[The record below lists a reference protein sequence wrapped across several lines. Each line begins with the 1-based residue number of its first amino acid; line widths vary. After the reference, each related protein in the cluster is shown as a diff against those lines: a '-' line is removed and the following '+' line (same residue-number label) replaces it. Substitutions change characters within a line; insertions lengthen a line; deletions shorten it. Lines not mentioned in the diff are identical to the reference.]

1 MVYVLLDGVGDLPHP
16 DLDGKTPLEAA
27 STTHMDALAKNGVM
41 GQVISVGKGIAPE
54 SDIAVFNMLG
64 YKFQHSDY
72 AGRGV
77 IEAIGIG
84 IDFQDGDLALRGN
97 FATLDN
103 DGRIIDRRAGRKI
116 ERDDAEKISKE
127 IESKIKFS
135 NPNASVVVAP
145 TIGHRIIVRLRDNKP
160 LSSEITNTDP
170 AYTRVD
176 GMGIAKAVSDFM
188 KIEKCI
194 PMEQTDDASN
204 AANLV
209 NEFTEQSLEIMK
221 ESNEFSN
228 PNATVVVAPTIG
240 HRIIVRLRDNKPL
253 SSEITNTDPA
263 YTRVDGMGI
272 AKAVSDFMKI
282 EKCIPME
289 QTDDASN
296 AANLVNEFTEQS
308 LEIMKESNVNRQ
320 RSEKNKKLL
329 NSILLR
335 DAGNKYPNV
344 KPINEL
350 HAMNF
355 SCIVDMPVE
364 IGISNILKMKT
375 FNAGGLTDYEEKA
388 KVAAQAMNTENAI
401 YVHLKGPDEFG
412 HDGDAI
418 GKMKNIEEIDKR
430 FFGTLLNNIDVSKIA
445 VMISADHST
454 PCINKGHSDDP
465 VPLLISGDMIV
476 NDNSQRFTEED
487 GKKGTIGLIDGAN
500 VVKTGIDLFKT

>member
-1 MVYVLLDGVGDLPHP
+1 MLDGVGDLPHP
-16 DLDGKTPLEAA
+16 DLAGKTPLEAA
-27 STTHMDALAKNGVM
+27 TTKNMDMLAKNGIM

-77 IEAIGIG
+77 VEAIGIG
-84 IDFQDGDLALRGN
+84 IDFKDGDLALRGN

-103 DGRIIDRRAGRKI
+103 EGKIIDRRAGRKI
-116 ERDDAEKISKE
+116 EREDVEEISKE
-127 IESKIKFS
+127 IEKEIKFS

-145 TIGHRIIVRLRDNKP
+145 TVGHRVTVRLRDSKP
-160 LSSEITNTDP
+160 LSSEISNTDP
-170 AYTRVD
+170 AYGRVD

-194 PMEQTDDASN
+194 PLEQTENAIS

-221 ESNEFSN
+221 KSD
-228 PNATVVVAPTIG
+228 V
-240 HRIIVRLRDNKPL
+240 NK
-253 SSEITNTDPA
+253 
-263 YTRVDGMGI
+263 R
-272 AKAVSDFMKI
+272 
-282 EKCIPME
+282 
-289 QTDDASN
+289 
-296 AANLVNEFTEQS
+296 
-308 LEIMKESNVNRQ
+308 
-320 RSEKNKKLL
+320 RSQKNKKLL

-344 KPINEL
+344 KPINDL
-350 HAMNF
+350 HSMNF
-355 SCIVDMPVE
+355 ACIVDMPVE
-364 IGISNILKMKT
+364 IGISNILKMRT
-375 FNAGGLTDYEEKA
+375 YNAGGLTDYEEKA
-388 KVAAQAMNTENAI
+388 SVAAQAMETENAI

-430 FFGTLLNNIDVSKIA
+430 FFGTLLDHIDVSKVA

-454 PCINKGHSDDP
+454 PSIHKGHSADP
-465 VPLLISGDMIV
+465 VPVLISGDMIT
-476 NDNSQRFTEED
+476 NDDTQRFTEAEA
-487 GKKGTIGLIDGAN
+487 KKGAIGLIEGAQ

>member
-1 MVYVLLDGVGDLPHP
+1 LLDGVGDLPHP
-16 DLDGKTPLEAA
+16 DLAGKTPLEAA
-27 STTHMDALAKNGVM
+27 TTKNMDMLAKNGIM

-77 IEAIGIG
+77 VEAIGIG
-84 IDFQDGDLALRGN
+84 IDFKDGDLALRGN

-103 DGRIIDRRAGRKI
+103 EGKIIDRRAGRKI
-116 ERDDAEKISKE
+116 EREDVEEISKE
-127 IESKIKFS
+127 IEKEIKFS
-135 NPNASVVVAP
+135 SPNASVVVAP
-145 TIGHRIIVRLRDNKP
+145 TVGHRVTVRLRDSKP
-160 LSSEITNTDP
+160 LSSEISNTDP
-170 AYTRVD
+170 AYGRVD

-194 PMEQTDDASN
+194 PLEQTENAIS

-221 ESNEFSN
+221 KSD
-228 PNATVVVAPTIG
+228 V
-240 HRIIVRLRDNKPL
+240 NK
-253 SSEITNTDPA
+253 
-263 YTRVDGMGI
+263 R
-272 AKAVSDFMKI
+272 
-282 EKCIPME
+282 
-289 QTDDASN
+289 
-296 AANLVNEFTEQS
+296 
-308 LEIMKESNVNRQ
+308 
-320 RSEKNKKLL
+320 RSQKNKKLL

-344 KPINEL
+344 KPINDL
-350 HAMNF
+350 HSMNF

-364 IGISNILKMKT
+364 VGISNILKMRT
-375 FNAGGLTDYEEKA
+375 YNAGGLTDYEEKA
-388 KVAAQAMNTENAI
+388 SVAAQAMETENAI

-430 FFGTLLNNIDVSKIA
+430 FFGTLLDHIDVSKVA

-454 PCINKGHSDDP
+454 PSIHKGHSADP
-465 VPLLISGDMIV
+465 VPVLISGDMIT
-476 NDNSQRFTEED
+476 NDDTQRFTEAEA
-487 GKKGTIGLIDGAN
+487 KKGAIGLIEGAQ
-500 VVKTGIDLFKT
+500 VVKTGIELFKM

>member
-1 MVYVLLDGVGDLPHP
+1 
-16 DLDGKTPLEAA
+16 
-27 STTHMDALAKNGVM
+27 MDMLAKNGIM

-77 IEAIGIG
+77 VEAIGIG
-84 IDFQDGDLALRGN
+84 IDFKDGDLALRGN

-103 DGRIIDRRAGRKI
+103 EGKIIDRRAGRKI
-116 ERDDAEKISKE
+116 EREDVEEISKE
-127 IESKIKFS
+127 IEKEIKFS

-145 TIGHRIIVRLRDNKP
+145 TIGHRVTVRLRDSKP
-160 LSSEITNTDP
+160 LSSEISNTDP
-170 AYTRVD
+170 AYGRVD

-194 PMEQTDDASN
+194 PLEQTENAIS

-221 ESNEFSN
+221 KSD
-228 PNATVVVAPTIG
+228 V
-240 HRIIVRLRDNKPL
+240 NK
-253 SSEITNTDPA
+253 
-263 YTRVDGMGI
+263 R
-272 AKAVSDFMKI
+272 
-282 EKCIPME
+282 
-289 QTDDASN
+289 
-296 AANLVNEFTEQS
+296 
-308 LEIMKESNVNRQ
+308 
-320 RSEKNKKLL
+320 RSQKNKKLL

-344 KPINEL
+344 KPINDL
-350 HAMNF
+350 HSMNF

-364 IGISNILKMKT
+364 VGISNILKMRT
-375 FNAGGLTDYEEKA
+375 YNAGGLTDYEEKA
-388 KVAAQAMNTENAI
+388 SVAAQAMETENAI

-430 FFGTLLNNIDVSKIA
+430 FFGTLLDHIDVSKVA

-454 PCINKGHSDDP
+454 PSIHKGHSADP
-465 VPLLISGDMIV
+465 VPVLISGDMIT
-476 NDNSQRFTEED
+476 NDDTQRFTEAEA
-487 GKKGTIGLIDGAN
+487 KKGAIGLIEGAQ
-500 VVKTGIDLFKT
+500 VVKTGIELFKM

>member
-1 MVYVLLDGVGDLPHP
+1 MLDGVGDLPHP
-16 DLDGKTPLEAA
+16 DLAGKTPLEAA
-27 STTHMDALAKNGVM
+27 TTRNMDVLAKNGSM

-72 AGRGV
+72 VGRGV

-84 IDFQDGDLALRGN
+84 VDFKDGDLALRGN

-103 DGRIIDRRAGRKI
+103 EGKIIDRRAGRKI
-116 ERDDAEKISKE
+116 EREDTEKISKE
-127 IESKIKFS
+127 IEKKIRFS

-145 TIGHRIIVRLRDNKP
+145 TVDHRVIVRLRDSKP
-160 LSSEITNTDP
+160 LSSEISNTDP
-170 AYTRVD
+170 AYARVD

-194 PMEQTDDASN
+194 PLEQTEDAAS
-204 AANLV
+204 AAILV

-221 ESNEFSN
+221 KSD
-228 PNATVVVAPTIG
+228 V
-240 HRIIVRLRDNKPL
+240 NK
-253 SSEITNTDPA
+253 
-263 YTRVDGMGI
+263 
-272 AKAVSDFMKI
+272 
-282 EKCIPME
+282 
-289 QTDDASN
+289 
-296 AANLVNEFTEQS
+296 
-308 LEIMKESNVNRQ
+308 Q
-320 RSEKNKKLL
+320 RSQKNKKLL

-344 KPINEL
+344 KPINDL
-350 HAMNF
+350 HSMNF

-364 IGISNILKMKT
+364 VGISNILKMKA

-388 KVAAQAMNTENAI
+388 SVAAQATETENAI
-401 YVHLKGPDEFG
+401 YVHLKGPDDFG

-430 FFGTLLNNIDVSKIA
+430 FFGTLLDHIDVSKIA

-454 PCINKGHSDDP
+454 PCIYKGHSDDP
-465 VPLLISGDMIV
+465 VPLLISGDMIA
-476 NDNSQRFTEED
+476 NDDAQRFTEAEA
-487 GKKGTIGLIDGAN
+487 KKGAIGLIEGAQ
-500 VVKTGIDLFKT
+500 VVKTAIDFFKT

>member
-1 MVYVLLDGVGDLPHP
+1 MLDGVGDLPHP
-16 DLDGKTPLEAA
+16 DLAGKTPLEAA
-27 STTHMDALAKNGVM
+27 MTKNMDMLAKNGIM

-77 IEAIGIG
+77 VEAIGIG
-84 IDFQDGDLALRGN
+84 IDFKDGDLALRGN

-103 DGRIIDRRAGRKI
+103 EGKIIDRRAGRKI
-116 ERDDAEKISKE
+116 EREDVEEISKE
-127 IESKIKFS
+127 IEKEIKFS

-145 TIGHRIIVRLRDNKP
+145 TVGHRVTVRLRDDKP
-160 LSSEITNTDP
+160 LSSEISNTDP
-170 AYTRVD
+170 AYGRID

-194 PMEQTDDASN
+194 PLEQTENAIS

-221 ESNEFSN
+221 KSD
-228 PNATVVVAPTIG
+228 V
-240 HRIIVRLRDNKPL
+240 NK
-253 SSEITNTDPA
+253 
-263 YTRVDGMGI
+263 R
-272 AKAVSDFMKI
+272 
-282 EKCIPME
+282 
-289 QTDDASN
+289 
-296 AANLVNEFTEQS
+296 
-308 LEIMKESNVNRQ
+308 
-320 RSEKNKKLL
+320 RSQKNKKLL

-344 KPINEL
+344 KPINDL
-350 HAMNF
+350 HSMNF

-364 IGISNILKMKT
+364 VGISNILKMRT
-375 FNAGGLTDYEEKA
+375 YNAGGLTDYEEKA
-388 KVAAQAMNTENAI
+388 SVAAQAMETENAI

-430 FFGTLLNNIDVSKIA
+430 FFGTLLDHIDVSKVA

-454 PCINKGHSDDP
+454 PSIHKGHSADP
-465 VPLLISGDMIV
+465 VPVLISGDMIT
-476 NDNSQRFTEED
+476 NDDTQRFTEAEAKN
-487 GKKGTIGLIDGAN
+487 GAIGLIEGAQ
-500 VVKTGIDLFKT
+500 VVKTGIELFKT

>member
-1 MVYVLLDGVGDLPHP
+1 LLDGVGDLPHP
-16 DLDGKTPLEAA
+16 DLAGKTPLEAA
-27 STTHMDALAKNGVM
+27 TTKNMDMLTKNGIM

-77 IEAIGIG
+77 VEAIGIG
-84 IDFQDGDLALRGN
+84 IDFKDGDLALRGN

-103 DGRIIDRRAGRKI
+103 EGKIIDRRAGRKI
-116 ERDDAEKISKE
+116 EREDVEEISKE
-127 IESKIKFS
+127 IEKEIKFS

-145 TIGHRIIVRLRDNKP
+145 TVGHRVTVRLRDDKP
-160 LSSEITNTDP
+160 LSSEISNTDP
-170 AYTRVD
+170 AYGRID

-194 PMEQTDDASN
+194 PLEQTENAIS

-221 ESNEFSN
+221 KSD
-228 PNATVVVAPTIG
+228 V
-240 HRIIVRLRDNKPL
+240 NK
-253 SSEITNTDPA
+253 
-263 YTRVDGMGI
+263 R
-272 AKAVSDFMKI
+272 
-282 EKCIPME
+282 
-289 QTDDASN
+289 
-296 AANLVNEFTEQS
+296 
-308 LEIMKESNVNRQ
+308 
-320 RSEKNKKLL
+320 RSQKNKKLL

-344 KPINEL
+344 KPINDL
-350 HAMNF
+350 HSMNF

-364 IGISNILKMKT
+364 VGISNILKMRT
-375 FNAGGLTDYEEKA
+375 YNAGGLTDYEEKA
-388 KVAAQAMNTENAI
+388 SVAAQAMETENAI

-430 FFGTLLNNIDVSKIA
+430 FFGTLLDHIDVSKVA

-454 PCINKGHSDDP
+454 PSIHKGHSADP
-465 VPLLISGDMIV
+465 VPVLISGDMIT
-476 NDNSQRFTEED
+476 NDDTQRFTEAEA
-487 GKKGTIGLIDGAN
+487 KKGAIGLIEGAQ
-500 VVKTGIDLFKT
+500 VVKTGIELFKT